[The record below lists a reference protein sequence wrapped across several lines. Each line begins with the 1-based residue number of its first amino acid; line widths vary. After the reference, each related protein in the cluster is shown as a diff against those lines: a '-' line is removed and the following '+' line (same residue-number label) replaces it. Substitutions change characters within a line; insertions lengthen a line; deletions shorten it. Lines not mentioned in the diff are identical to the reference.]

1 MSILLNPTK
10 WTSICLLI
18 MPFLGP
24 VLALGANL
32 RVDPTQVTSRGTT
45 SRIGVCEIRVL
56 DAYFWRDFMPIVSHP
71 GPDGGSPLRARVR
84 LSVDNS
90 RGVENK
96 FSFRTVVV
104 DEKGQS
110 HPITFRGT
118 QRGMMW
124 DGEIKTSELR
134 EIELVAADGPYLPA
148 GSGVHVEITWTD
160 RKGDSVIVG
169 TPVAQINRT
178 D

>member
-1 MSILLNPTK
+1 VRILFPIAR
-10 WTSICLLI
+10 WAVCLMITL
-18 MPFLGP
+18 PLSP
-24 VLALGANL
+24 VFASGVDL
-32 RVDPTQVTSRGTT
+32 RVDPAPVSSRGA
-45 SRIGVCEIRVL
+45 SFKLGACEIRVL
-56 DAYFWRDFMPIVSHP
+56 DAYFWRDFMPIVSRP
-71 GPDGGSPLRARVR
+71 GPDGGSPLRVRVR

-96 FSFRTVVV
+96 FSFRAVIV

-124 DGEIKTSELR
+124 DGEINTSEVR

-160 RKGDSVIVG
+160 RKGDSVIVR